1 MNTRSVLLELDENLC
16 RDLDQVAAHL
26 GLGAIEDA
34 LRVAAADWVA
44 RRKAEIDDRDPN
56 QRYFVNAA
64 LDELIAKKG

>member
-16 RDLDQVAAHL
+16 RDLEQVAVHL
-26 GLGAIEDA
+26 GLGAIDDA

-64 LDELIAKKG
+64 LDELMAKKG